1 MGTIKSFYFEIPEG
15 EKDTMNLVMSLLK
28 KLGINVR
35 EVENKIDNLENEKNN
50 LDYEQAKTS
59 FFNKYVGSINI
70 SDNAEEDYN
79 QHRMNKYGK

>member
-1 MGTIKSFYFEIPEG
+1 
-15 EKDTMNLVMSLLK
+15 MNLVMSLLK

-59 FFNKYVGSINI
+59 FFNS
-70 SDNAEEDYN
+70 
-79 QHRMNKYGK
+79 